1 MIAFL
6 HDTVFSHTVEIC
18 GHAEFH
24 LKLGCVR
31 HKVRAGGPSAY
42 LQMPARPLGRWRES
56 AAAID
61 LEWTPG

>member
-42 LQMPARPLGRWRES
+42 LQMSRPAAGEVEGISGR
-56 AAAID
+56 D
-61 LEWTPG
+61 